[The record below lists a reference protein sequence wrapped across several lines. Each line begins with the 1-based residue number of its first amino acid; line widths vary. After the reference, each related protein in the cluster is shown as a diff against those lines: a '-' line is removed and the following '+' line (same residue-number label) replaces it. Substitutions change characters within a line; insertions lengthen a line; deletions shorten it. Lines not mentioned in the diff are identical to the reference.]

1 MKISN
6 RGISNFKKS
15 EHLFRQTLTSNRVG
29 SVEKTTQKLKTL
41 IGRAELTNQ
50 TLAVRC
56 GGVVA
61 RLLKK
66 HWDVSFKNMSARN

>member
-1 MKISN
+1 M
-6 RGISNFKKS
+6 
-15 EHLFRQTLTSNRVG
+15 FRQTLTFNRVG

-56 GGVVA
+56 GGAVA

-66 HWDVSFKNMSARN
+66 HWDVNFKNTSARN